1 MLCHVSTL
9 FCYFLFLIRVNERDF
24 YGRFGVGARQQAFC
38 TLYTLS
44 LICSFISWCD
54 VAARPTY
61 NPLPSPR
68 SSFSCSNSW
77 TRCVFG
83 PMTKGRHPCHNTK
96 GRGNKNRH
104 WCHSVLPVGPSLC
117 LWFHLVSALPAWPPS
132 SPPDG
137 LTTGLQ
143 APASDAKTAAL
154 QTLINQLL
162 QLWKVKSY
170 THTCMCTS
178 MYIYMC
184 TYIYTHTYVY
194 MHGCMCVYI
203 CICIYICIS
212 RWFHFSVWTLIY
224 PGWVASGIVSCRH
237 LSLFPCLLL
246 WHFHLLFLHLLIAPQ
261 WLRAM
266 AKPSMMNMTIIIF
279 SCSLYFL
286 LAYLPNPMLTS
297 FHTLFYLILTIQ
309 CKQGFLN
316 TYFINEEIEAQGS
329 WVTHL
334 RS

>member
-104 WCHSVLPVGPSLC
+104 WCYSIPLGPSSC
-117 LWFHLVSALPAWPPS
+117 LWFHLVLALPTLPPS
-132 SPPDG
+132 FLPNCLPFE
-137 LTTGLQ
+137 LQ
-143 APASDAKTAAL
+143 ATASKTS
-154 QTLINQLL
+154 N
-162 QLWKVKSY
+162 
-170 THTCMCTS
+170 
-178 MYIYMC
+178 
-184 TYIYTHTYVY
+184 
-194 MHGCMCVYI
+194 
-203 CICIYICIS
+203 
-212 RWFHFSVWTLIY
+212 
-224 PGWVASGIVSCRH
+224 
-237 LSLFPCLLL
+237 
-246 WHFHLLFLHLLIAPQ
+246 
-261 WLRAM
+261 
-266 AKPSMMNMTIIIF
+266 
-279 SCSLYFL
+279 
-286 LAYLPNPMLTS
+286 LADT
-297 FHTLFYLILTIQ
+297 T
-309 CKQGFLN
+309 
-316 TYFINEEIEAQGS
+316 
-329 WVTHL
+329 
-334 RS
+334 